1 MLRYAANICNGDEFF
16 IQCVCCL
23 LFLLLFCCCCY
34 ICCYRLSMCFLL
46 LDKLKLSLRL
56 NCEQAGKIIKIA
68 PHYNHSFRAI
78 KSGPNLPGM
87 PFKRSTNVSKRFKMF
102 SACRCYHTQ
111 CGTVGRIITISSDR
125 LFAWTV
131 YRNGNSRCGDACQKY
146 QLCPKLR
153 WNCTWQL
160 LDFFSSSFLQ
170 RNHQR

>member
-46 LDKLKLSLRL
+46 LDKLKLSLL

-78 KSGPNLPGM
+78 KLGPNLPGM

-125 LFAWTV
+125 SLPGPFTAMEIPDVATHAKSINCV
-131 YRNGNSRCGDACQKY
+131 RNYAETARGNC
-146 QLCPKLR
+146 
-153 WNCTWQL
+153 
-160 LDFFSSSFLQ
+160 
-170 RNHQR
+170 